1 VSKNSSPVDESAKS
15 GTLQNDPL
23 PRNSQGA
30 RRRKAS
36 FLERLAFT
44 EVVPDC
50 GIFIHEQLGKLT
62 SMAPD
67 EQKWKNKFFDSLIN
81 QGLLI
86 ELQRLPTEELRQFVF
101 MQEEE
106 QGKWRT
112 KLAERKAQR
121 EQRHVS
127 EPHGQQTQKPDK
139 VSDKPL
145 ARPYKQGKDKVISME
160 VRMLPAVRE
169 YVDALSAHNGMLAQR
184 FVERLI
190 VDTINQEPD
199 HVKHGQQLLKEH
211 GGSLTRA
218 TRHAQEE
225 ELARLRA
232 AVGASSSPQR

>member
-1 VSKNSSPVDESAKS
+1 
-15 GTLQNDPL
+15 
-23 PRNSQGA
+23 
-30 RRRKAS
+30 
-36 FLERLAFT
+36 
-44 EVVPDC
+44 
-50 GIFIHEQLGKLT
+50 
-62 SMAPD
+62 
-67 EQKWKNKFFDSLIN
+67 
-81 QGLLI
+81 
-86 ELQRLPTEELRQFVF
+86 

-106 QGKWRT
+106 QGKWRKRLT
-112 KLAERKAQR
+112 ERKAHR
-121 EQRHVS
+121 EQQHGS

-184 FVERLI
+184 FIERLI